1 MDFDFLPNLPKSDL
15 DDRRFEDLVEECL
28 LRIPRYCPEWTN
40 YNPSD
45 PGITL
50 IELFAWLTDQM
61 MQRFNQV
68 PRRHYVAFL
77 ELLGV
82 RLHPPSPAQTDLT
95 FYLAGEL
102 PQRYT
107 IPAGIEVATE
117 RTSNDAAIVFST
129 DRPLI
134 IDKPRLRYC
143 LIASQTE
150 ARPQILRDAFANLWN
165 EQANGAWSGPELPI
179 FSDQPQPGNCFY
191 LVFGEGEQIEGN
203 VIALTV
209 RGQAATPTGIDP
221 NDPPRRW
228 EAWDGAFWQPVLL
241 DGADDATQGFSFN
254 ELARQGG
261 NPLQGADVILH
272 LPQSFPVAQFGT
284 YRGRWLRCTYTT
296 PRLTQPGYTAAPR
309 LVGLA
314 VQATGGTV
322 NASQGRR
329 LEREVLGAS
338 SGKPGQ
344 QFQLREFPVLP
355 RQEGEYLVVVP
366 PGGLPQ
372 RWVEVSDFADSG
384 PEDLHYT
391 LDSVSGTLQFGP
403 LIREPSQLLTAT
415 RGPYAPRE
423 QAMAMAQQRQSQMTN
438 GAMAPAVGSESISR
452 LDHQYGAI
460 PPRGARLIFASY
472 RTGGGQRG
480 NVQPHTLR
488 VLKAAV
494 PHVTSVTNH
503 GPARN
508 GADAE
513 TLEQAALRVPR
524 LLRSRDR
531 AITPEDFEI
540 LTLEAGRG
548 AVARARCLPA
558 DPEHPGTVTLLV
570 VPQAQ
575 GASAPD
581 QGLVPDLF
589 ALTPELEQQILA
601 FLNERKLLGTQ
612 VRCRPPD
619 YVGVSVQTEVALE
632 PAYNNPDARREILAQ
647 LRAALYRFLNP
658 LTGGNDGRGWTFG
671 RPVYPSDIVALF
683 QQVPGI
689 RYLGA
694 VQLFALRRTNG
705 SWRRLPPAPVVDPG
719 PHGLIASWAD
729 PQLRSAHIVN
739 VT

>member
-1 MDFDFLPNLPKSDL
+1 MDLDFLPNLPKSDL

-82 RLHPPSPAQTDLT
+82 RLQPPSPAQTDLT

-107 IPAGIEVATE
+107 IPAGVEVATE
-117 RTSNDAAIVFST
+117 RTSTEAAIVFST
-129 DRPLI
+129 DRPLV
-134 IDKPRLRYC
+134 IDKPRLCYF
-143 LIASQTE
+143 LTANQTE
-150 ARPQILRDAFANLWN
+150 ATPQILRDAFANLWN
-165 EQANGAWSGPELPI
+165 EQTNGAWSGPELPI
-179 FSDQPQPGNCFY
+179 FNDQPQPGNCFY
-191 LVFGEGEQIEGN
+191 LVFGEAELIEGN

-221 NDPPRRW
+221 NNPPRRW

-241 DGADDATQGFSFN
+241 ENADDATQGFSFN
-254 ELARQGG
+254 EIARQGG
-261 NPLQGADVILH
+261 NPLQGADILLH
-272 LPQSFPVAQFGT
+272 LPQSFPVTQFGT
-284 YRGRWLRCTYTT
+284 YRGRWLRCAYTM
-296 PRLTQPGYTAAPR
+296 PRLTQSSYNAAPR
-309 LVGLA
+309 IVGLS

-329 LEREVLGAS
+329 VERESLGAS
-338 SGKPGQ
+338 NGKPGQ
-344 QFQLREFPVLP
+344 TCQLREQPILP
-355 RQEGEYLVVVP
+355 RQEDEYLVVVP

-372 RWVEVSDFADSG
+372 RWLEVSDFADSG

-391 LDSVSGTLQFGP
+391 LDSVSGTIQFGP
-403 LIREPSQLLTAT
+403 LIREPSQLRLAT
-415 RGPYAPRE
+415 YARSR
-423 QAMAMAQQRQSQMTN
+423 QQRDLSRN
-438 GAMAPAVGSESISR
+438 GTALTEAAATGSERINH
-452 LDHQYGAI
+452 LEHQYGAI
-460 PPRGARLIFASY
+460 PPRGSRLIFAAY

-480 NVQPHTLR
+480 NVQRHTLR
-488 VLKAAV
+488 VVKAAV
-494 PHVTSVTNH
+494 PYVTGVTNH

-508 GADAE
+508 GSDAE
-513 TLEQAALRVPR
+513 TLEQAALRVPQ

-540 LTLEAGRG
+540 LTLQAGRG

-558 DPEHPGTVTLLV
+558 DLEHPGTTTLLV
-570 VPQAQ
+570 VPQASE
-575 GASAPD
+575 ALLD
-581 QGLVPDLF
+581 QGQGLMPDLF
-589 ALTPELEQQILA
+589 ALTPELEQQVLSY
-601 FLNERKLLGTQ
+601 LNDRKLLGTQ
-612 VRCRPPD
+612 IRCRPPD
-619 YVGVSVQTEVALE
+619 YVGVAVQTEVALE
-632 PAYNNPDARREILAQ
+632 PAYNNPDARREILTQ
-647 LRAALYRFLNP
+647 LRTALYRFLNP
-658 LTGGNDGRGWTFG
+658 ISGGNDGRGWPFG
-671 RPVYPSDIVALF
+671 RPVYPSDIVAIF
-683 QQVPGI
+683 QRVAGI

-705 SWRRLPPAPVVDPG
+705 GWTRLPPAPVVDPG

-729 PQLRSAHIVN
+729 PHLRSAHIVN
-739 VT
+739 VA

>member
-1 MDFDFLPNLPKSDL
+1 MEFDFLPNLPKSDL

-82 RLHPPSPAQTDLT
+82 RLQPPSPAQTDLT

-107 IPAGIEVATE
+107 IPAGVEVATE
-117 RTSNDAAIVFST
+117 RTNNETAIVFNT
-129 DRPLI
+129 DRPLT
-134 IDKPRLRYC
+134 IDRPRLRYF
-143 LIASQTE
+143 LTANQTE
-150 ARPQILRDAFANLWN
+150 DRPQILRDAFANLWS
-165 EQANGAWSGPELPI
+165 EQPDGRWTGPELPI
-179 FSDQPQPGNCFY
+179 FNEQPQPGNCFY
-191 LVFGEGEQIEGN
+191 LVFGTAEDIEGN
-203 VIALTV
+203 VIALTA

-221 NDPPRRW
+221 NAPPRRW
-228 EAWDGAFWQPVLL
+228 EAWDGAIWQSVLL
-241 DGADDATQGFSFN
+241 ETADDTTQGFSFY
-254 ELARQGG
+254 EIARQGG
-261 NPLQGADVILH
+261 NPLQGADITLH

-284 YRGRWLRCTYTT
+284 YQGRWLRCTYTT
-296 PRLTQPGYTAAPR
+296 PRLTQPAYTAAPR
-309 LVGLA
+309 IVGLS
-314 VQATGGTV
+314 VQAIGGTV

-329 LEREVLGAS
+329 IEREALGAS

-344 QFQLREFPVLP
+344 TFQLRDRPVLP
-355 RQEGEYLVVVP
+355 RQEDEYLVVVP

-372 RWVEVSDFADSG
+372 RWTEVSDFADSG

-391 LDSVSGTLQFGP
+391 LDSISGTLQLGP
-403 LIREPSQLLTAT
+403 LIREPGQLREAT
-415 RGPYAPRE
+415 YARSR
-423 QAMAMAQQRQSQMTN
+423 QQRDRALATTADPTPS
-438 GAMAPAVGSESISR
+438 SLER
-452 LDHQYGAI
+452 LERQYGAV
-460 PPRGARLIFASY
+460 PSRGSRLIFSAY
-472 RTGGGQRG
+472 HTGGGERG
-480 NVQPHTLR
+480 NVQRGTLR

-494 PHVTSVTNH
+494 PYVTSVTNH
-503 GPARN
+503 QPARN

-540 LTLEAGRG
+540 LALQAGRG
-548 AVARARCLPA
+548 AVARVRCLPA
-558 DPEHPGTVTLLV
+558 DPEHPGTVSLLL
-570 VPQAQ
+570 VPQAALGQ
-575 GASAPD
+575 LQAD
-581 QGLVPDLF
+581 QGIVPDRF
-589 ALTPELEQQILA
+589 ALTPELEQQVLA
-601 FLNERKLLGTQ
+601 YLNERKLLGTQ
-612 VRCRPPD
+612 IRCRAPD
-619 YVGVSVQTEVALE
+619 YVGVAVQTEVALE

-647 LRAALYRFLNP
+647 LRATLYRFLNP
-658 LTGGNDGRGWTFG
+658 LTGGNDGQGWPFG
-671 RPVYPSDIVALF
+671 RPVYPSDIVARF

-694 VQLFALRRTNG
+694 VQLFALRYTDSG
-705 SWRRLPPAPVVDPG
+705 WTRLPPAPVVDPG
-719 PHGLIASWAD
+719 PNGLIASWAD
-729 PQLRSAHIVN
+729 AELRSAHIVN